1 MLIIHEIKLL
11 RYQSL
16 RFILFCSDKN
26 FRNWPSN
33 CAYKLRKFKQKGH
46 TNEFLIKYMFSC
58 ILINIPFNLHTNLF
72 SFLLECYFLHEIRV
86 LFSCISP
93 NNFHEKYMWCPIARS
108 WNHLTLKSTLYK
120 THQHIASSP
129 WGNIEFLS
137 GWGTAPRWGRG
148 FPGLRESG

>member
-72 SFLLECYFLHEIRV
+72 IFAWMLFSHEIRV
-86 LFSCISP
+86 LFSCISTR
-93 NNFHEKYMWCPIARS
+93 NICDAQLRVHGIIQ
-108 WNHLTLKSTLYK
+108 LTLKSTLYK

>member
-1 MLIIHEIKLL
+1 MLLIHEIKLR

-72 SFLLECYFLHEIRV
+72 SFLLECYFHMKFAFSFHAFPREIYV
-86 LFSCISP
+86 MP
-93 NNFHEKYMWCPIARS
+93 NCAFMES
-108 WNHLTLKSTLYK
+108 F
-120 THQHIASSP
+120 
-129 WGNIEFLS
+129 NIEINIIQDSPTHCLIS
-137 GWGTAPRWGRG
+137 MRQHRVSIRLGHRAPLGEGVSRTSRVRVII
-148 FPGLRESG
+148 P

>member
-1 MLIIHEIKLL
+1 MLLIHEIKLR

-72 SFLLECYFLHEIRV
+72 LFLLECYFHMKFAFSFHAFHLIISTRNICDAQLRV
-86 LFSCISP
+86 HGI
-93 NNFHEKYMWCPIARS
+93 IQ
-108 WNHLTLKSTLYK
+108 LTLKSTLYK
-120 THQHIASSP
+120 THRHIASSP
-129 WGNIEFLS
+129 
-137 GWGTAPRWGRG
+137 
-148 FPGLRESG
+148 